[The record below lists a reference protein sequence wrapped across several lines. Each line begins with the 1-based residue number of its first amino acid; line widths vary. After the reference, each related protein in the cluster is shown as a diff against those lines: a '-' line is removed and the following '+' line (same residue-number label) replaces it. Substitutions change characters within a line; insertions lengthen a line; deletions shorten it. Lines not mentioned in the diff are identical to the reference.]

1 MILYAIMFLLIGV
14 VLRFIILAIH
24 QHLDLEAWNFMRYFL
39 TFLKLKKTKNFI
51 LK

>member
-1 MILYAIMFLLIGV
+1 MNGV
-14 VLRFIILAIH
+14 
-24 QHLDLEAWNFMRYFL
+24 LEIYSKLKEAMRYFL